1 MRASCKADSKRVH
14 TSSASLKMFSRVHE
28 VGPIVH
34 TILVFRNVLVSKESL
49 QRRGKALFHRI

>member
-1 MRASCKADSKRVH
+1 MQARCNADSRRVH

-49 QRRGKALFHRI
+49 QRRGKGLFHTI